1 MRIIPLLMVV
11 AISAASVSAQK
22 LTAEQRAA
30 DLRQLAGLYAK
41 NYGPYEWKRDAKGF
55 DLYDLKPWLD
65 RAAKLTDDIEFADL
79 LVEYVASL
87 DDAHDSISF
96 PSTWTASLGF
106 STDIYD
112 GKVLIDSINRTRL
125 PLATYPFVI
134 GDELVSL
141 DAKPVSEWLTR
152 LRKYN
157 IAANEGSTR
166 RLVAGLLTSRSQSF
180 MPIAPRITPE
190 KSTVEIR
197 RASTGEL
204 ETFEL
209 TWLKSGTEMEFGPLP
224 MPGGASASK
233 KKAAAEVT
241 FTDDPTMP
249 AHMLPL
255 RSKMDLSFPTD
266 RQTVLNFGGRSPIFT
281 PPANFQRRLGG
292 AATDIFF
299 SGTFESG
306 GRRIGFIR
314 IPSFSPANT
323 NLALNQFIGEMIFFE
338 QNTDGLIIDDMRNP
352 GGSVA
357 YCEFLLT
364 LIMPNTFRTLGFEIR
379 ATSGWVASFQQSVTI
394 AEANNFPEWQV
405 LSLKANLADVKAAN
419 QQVRGKTGPI
429 SLNQSGTL
437 DLLPGPFVYTK
448 PLIVLVDEMSASGG
462 DFFPAVVQDNKRGLI
477 VGMRTMG
484 AGGNV
489 VGYDATTYTE
499 GFTRVTESLM
509 NRKNPVLGTEFP
521 ASNYVENVGVR
532 PDIVVDYMTREN
544 LMNGGRPFVEK
555 ISQIMVDHIAASR
568 N

>member
-1 MRIIPLLMVV
+1 MRFFPLITVV
-11 AISAASVSAQK
+11 AFTASAVYSQK
-22 LTAEQRAA
+22 LTAEQRAS
-30 DLRQLAGLYAK
+30 DLRQVAGIYAK

-55 DLYDLKPWLD
+55 DLYELKPWLA
-65 RAAKLTDDIEFADL
+65 RAEKTTDDLEFADL

-106 STDIYD
+106 GVDLYE
-112 GKVLIDSINRTRL
+112 GKALIDTINRTRL
-125 PLATYPFVI
+125 PLATFPFAI
-134 GDELVSL
+134 GDELVSV
-141 DAKPVSEWLTR
+141 DAKPVEEWLTR

-157 IAANEGSTR
+157 IAANDGSTR
-166 RLVAGLLTSRSQSF
+166 RLVAGFITSRSQSRI
-180 MPIAPRITPE
+180 PIAPRITPD
-190 KSTVEIR
+190 KSTIEVR
-197 RASTGEL
+197 RASGNL
-204 ETFEL
+204 ESYEL

-224 MPGGASASK
+224 SPGSASAK
-233 KKAAAEVT
+233 RKAATASFDE
-241 FTDDPTMP
+241 DPTMP
-249 AHMLPL
+249 AHMIPL
-255 RSKMDLSFPTD
+255 RSKMDLSFELD
-266 RQTVLNFGGRSPIFT
+266 RQTVLNFGGRAPIFT
-281 PPANFQRRLGG
+281 LPANFQRRLGA
-292 AATDIFF
+292 AATDIFT

-314 IPSFSPANT
+314 IPSFTPANT

-352 GGSVA
+352 GGSVG
-357 YCEFLLT
+357 YCEFLLS

-379 ATSGWVASFQQSVTI
+379 ATSAWVASFQRTVQI
-394 AEANNFPEWQV
+394 AEANGFPEWQV
-405 LSLKANLADVKAAN
+405 LSLKANLEDLKIAN
-419 QQVRGKTGPI
+419 LQNRGKTGPI
-429 SLNQSGTL
+429 SLNQSGSL
-437 DLLPGPFVYTK
+437 DLLTGPFAYTK

-509 NRKNPVLGTEFP
+509 SRKNPVLGTEFP
-521 ASNYVENVGVR
+521 ASVYVENVGVR
-532 PDIVVDYMTREN
+532 PDVPVDYMTRDN
-544 LMNGGRPFVEK
+544 LMNGGRTFVET
-555 ISQIMVDHIAASR
+555 ISKIMVDHIAASR